1 MYELHHLKGNTYYI
15 DGMTNVGLYK
25 LNDTD
30 VVLIDCGPKEEGP
43 VLETLLRRN
52 HFKLKYIINTHCHA
66 DHSGANMYL
75 AKMTGCKIIASKIE
89 RAFFRDSKLD
99 IGFLFGGYPLDEF
112 DGKLMHIDDQKEI
125 YSLEEIPEDLRSF
138 KLPGHHYGMIGIR
151 TKDGV
156 YFIADTLG
164 SSELIDKQHILLI
177 YDVKGYIDSLDYV
190 LKLDGNILVPSHSYV
205 TTSIKE
211 LVEFNKNK
219 IYEIMNVILLYLGD
233 YHTIEDVVSHIF
245 YHYELKIT
253 YNKYLLITS
262 TMKSYVSYLSNQGK
276 LTKCFKDNKLYFKR
290 NDSTKQLVNI

>member
-15 DGMTNVGLYK
+15 DGRTNVGLYK

-43 VLETLLRRN
+43 VLETMLRRY
-52 HFKLKYIINTHCHA
+52 KLKLKFIVNTHSHA

-75 AKMTGCKIIASKIE
+75 AKVTGCKIIASKIE

-99 IGFLFGGYPLDEF
+99 IGFLYGGYPLDEF
-112 DGKLMHIDDQKEI
+112 DRELMHIDDQNEI
-125 YSLEEIPEDLRSF
+125 YSLEMLPLELRSF

-164 SSELIDKQHILLI
+164 SNELIDRQHILLI
-177 YDVKGYIDSLDYV
+177 YDVNGYIDSLDYI
-190 LKLDGNILVPSHSYV
+190 KSLDGNILVPSHSAV
-205 TTSIKE
+205 TSNITD
-211 LVEFNKNK
+211 LVEFNKRK
-219 IYEIMNVILLYLGD
+219 IYEIMDEILLYLD
-233 YHTIEDVVSHIF
+233 EYHTLDEIVEHMF
-245 YHYELKIT
+245 RHYNLKIS

-262 TMKSYVSYLSNQGK
+262 TMRSYVAYLANNGK
-276 LTKCFKDNKLYFKR
+276 LDKGFNDYKLYFRRK
-290 NDSTKQLVNI
+290 I